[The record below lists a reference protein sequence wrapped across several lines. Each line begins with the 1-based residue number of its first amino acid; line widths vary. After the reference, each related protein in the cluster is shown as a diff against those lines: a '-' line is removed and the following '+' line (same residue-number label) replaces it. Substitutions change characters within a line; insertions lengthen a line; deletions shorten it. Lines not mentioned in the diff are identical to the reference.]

1 MFLPHNVT
9 LGAEYGTPAWNN
21 DRRGRITA
29 SRFGD
34 ILTAPRSKAA
44 QEAGQLSETARGY
57 LLEVVASTITGQ
69 DRVGGKSAAMD
80 RGVDK
85 ETDAIDA
92 YCLQRF
98 LDRGTEVLEG
108 RILLMRDRLVGVTPD
123 SFVEDDPE
131 GPGLLECKCPESK
144 THLETFLSGDGTP
157 EDPRQVPEVYVPQ
170 VQGQLWVSGRRWC
183 DFVSFDDRFPGPM
196 QLIVIRA
203 YRDEAYIA
211 ELAAKV
217 LHFEQMVLQRL
228 ERVRRFLKACTP
240 EQARVVHNALQES
253 LREHTLHAEG

>member
-9 LGAEYGTPAWNN
+9 LGAEYGTPAWNK
-21 DRRGRITA
+21 DRRGRVTA

-34 ILTAPRSKAA
+34 VLTQPRSKAA
-44 QEAGQLSETARGY
+44 QDAGQLSDTAHGY
-57 LLEVVASTITGQ
+57 LLEVVASTITGH
-69 DRVGGKSAAMD
+69 DRVGGKSAAMA

-85 ETDAIDA
+85 EADAIDA
-92 YCLQRF
+92 YGMERF
-98 LDRGTEVLEG
+98 VEVGEG
-108 RILLMRDRLVGVTPD
+108 RILLVKDSLVAVTPD
-123 SFVEDDPE
+123 GFIEDDPE

-157 EDPRQVPEVYVPQ
+157 EDPRQVPDVYVPQ

-228 ERVRRFLKACTP
+228 DRVRRFLKACTP